1 MSRVLPLSPR
11 PKEPHI
17 CCASFISAPHYGG
30 MGYRN
35 RTPMCLQA
43 RWAQIQT
50 AIEKAEMFGTEQLF
64 EYFLKIG
71 GGFLFVS

>member
-1 MSRVLPLSPR
+1 MQSTTTQSQAQRATYMLCLFYLST
-11 PKEPHI
+11 
-17 CCASFISAPHYGG
+17 HYGW

-35 RTPMCLQA
+35 RTPMCLRA

-71 GGFLFVS
+71 GDFLFVS